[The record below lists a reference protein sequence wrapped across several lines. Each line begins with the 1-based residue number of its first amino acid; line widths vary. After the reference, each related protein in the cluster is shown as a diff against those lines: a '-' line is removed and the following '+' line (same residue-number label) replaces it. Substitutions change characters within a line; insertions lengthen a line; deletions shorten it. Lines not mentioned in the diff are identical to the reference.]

1 MPIYDLIE
9 YSNNYSK
16 TSGSLNQFCR
26 DESNNVITEPESL
39 KFQSKLLRNNNNE
52 GIVNA
57 KTAVPFK
64 YLSTFW
70 RIFEIPL
77 IKFEINL
84 ILT

>member
-1 MPIYDLIE
+1 MSMYDLIE

-26 DESNNVITEPESL
+26 DESNNVMTEPKSF
-39 KFQSKLLRNNNNE
+39 KFQSKLLHNTNNE

-57 KTAVPFK
+57 KTAVPLK
-64 YLSTFW
+64 NLSMFR
-70 RIFEIPL
+70 RILEIPL